1 MVQFQWSLGHG
12 DQKHTIQEDRDT
24 SFHDLLSKIKESSGL
39 PDELNLEYK
48 SIPGIDLD
56 DLNSNTKISETRL
69 GYIGADG
76 GLIIVGVLNQVGG
89 KNIKFLAVKRRHR
102 VTRKKKKTKR
112 RRKSKKSR
120 KFKINKRTRRQR
132 R

>member
-1 MVQFQWSLGHG
+1 MVKFQILGHDG
-12 DQKHTIQEDRDT
+12 QKNTIQEDSNT
-24 SFHDLLSKIKESSGL
+24 SFHDLLPKIKRSIGL
-39 PDELNLEYK
+39 PDEVKLEYK

-56 DLNSNTKISETRL
+56 DLNSNTKISDTRL

-76 GLIIVGVLNQVGG
+76 GLIIVGVSNQFGG

-112 RRKSKKSR
+112 RRKSKKSN
-120 KFKINKRTRRQR
+120 KSKRTRRQR